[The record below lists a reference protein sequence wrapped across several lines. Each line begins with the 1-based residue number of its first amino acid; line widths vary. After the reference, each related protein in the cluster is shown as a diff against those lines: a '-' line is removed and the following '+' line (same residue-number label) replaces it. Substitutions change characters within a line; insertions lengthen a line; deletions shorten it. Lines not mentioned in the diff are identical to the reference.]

1 MYEDI
6 VMRAIANHIDDPK
19 SIAVAEEGSWS
30 GEIRILAYSSVNDM
44 YAEGALSWGSCS
56 YCNPWD
62 GMTDDEIVERITPDI
77 VTFTP
82 EAVRS
87 YLQSIVDKNRSDYYD
102 GMAFLWAT
110 KALAQL

>member
-1 MYEDI
+1 
-6 VMRAIANHIDDPK
+6 
-19 SIAVAEEGSWS
+19 
-30 GEIRILAYSSVNDM
+30 
-44 YAEGALSWGSCS
+44 
-56 YCNPWD
+56 
-62 GMTDDEIVERITPDI
+62 MTDDEIVERITPDI